1 MQAETTSFSHVT
13 IDDVQRAIEK
23 LETAGVPVSTRSVH
37 AEIGRGSRTTIVK
50 HCASLQLNRKVV
62 ELADVPSVSPLV
74 LRELAREMDRLVK
87 ERTSQLFAELADVK
101 ASLELVVNENES
113 FRSSADESET
123 RVIALK
129 ATVAQQSGV
138 ADELRHQCASLSTQ
152 LAASVSDT
160 ENARQALALA
170 GEKLR
175 ASDERVARLDAQLE
189 RTRKELAEARF
200 EAQEVRHDLQ
210 AKTQDF
216 ISLQA
221 QVEFGRSIQE
231 QLDNSMKRVTE
242 LKAELE
248 EARNSL
254 ASSDAYRLGLVERL
268 KDTQHTLKLTEIA
281 NEQLLRRVLD
291 AIPALPAGDT
301 K

>member
-175 ASDERVARLDAQLE
+175 ASDERVARLDAQVE
-189 RTRKELAEARF
+189 RTRKELAEARL
-200 EAQEVRHDLQ
+200 EAQEVRHHLQ

-216 ISLQA
+216 MSLQA
-221 QVEFGRSIQE
+221 QVDFGC
-231 QLDNSMKRVTE
+231 
-242 LKAELE
+242 
-248 EARNSL
+248 
-254 ASSDAYRLGLVERL
+254 
-268 KDTQHTLKLTEIA
+268 
-281 NEQLLRRVLD
+281 
-291 AIPALPAGDT
+291 
-301 K
+301 